1 MMRQAGPGVAGSL
14 FLHLAAMTVVGAR
27 RFSALGRYDYE
38 LLAVGGVLL
47 DGTRL
52 PVAEVSM
59 ANVDSVLE
67 DCIAAGEEDPFG
79 CQVWPSAFAAARA
92 LVDVGASGKRVV
104 ELGCGPGLPSIAACA
119 AGARDVLATDMSELA
134 LDLVRRSAEALREG
148 GGMDGDCAF
157 AARPF
162 DVGSGEPLPAGDVYV
177 AADLLYDVGT
187 ARALGRH
194 CRQALDRG
202 AAVLVTCPGR
212 EEGRRAFLAEVG
224 GGGGFVDVSAEE
236 QLRAAGAALAKPADV
251 LGVFLAGAG
260 AGAGALRGRI

>member
-202 AAVLVTCPGR
+202 AAVLMPQ
-212 EEGRRAFLAEVG
+212 AQL
-224 GGGGFVDVSAEE
+224 DDE
-236 QLRAAGAALAKPADV
+236 QLANTLINYMNNSELLQQMAERAREQATPNATADV
-251 LGVFLAGAG
+251 VRACLEVA
-260 AGAGALRGRI
+260 REH